1 MCFDHNLV
9 QWSGAVWQGF
19 SARASGVC
27 AQKKRTSDQRA
38 NEMFNRQ
45 GWYVNNA
52 LLRSWISA
60 VCCQSNSTAVSR
72 VVHYIET
79 EARTVTDRKCAV
91 ARYNDI
97 SKSMHSYCHYLVYMS
112 SSDEGSII
120 RIFVQ
125 INILERRASYVVL
138 MDRVS
143 ISLSDNRNSQIYK
156 WKPFYWEPSCIKIQH
171 VSTER
176 ETFLIIMFRRRA
188 AVCRNVNRFVSVN
201 CSVQR

>member
-1 MCFDHNLV
+1 MCFDRNLV

-27 AQKKRTSDQRA
+27 AQKKWTSDQQA
-38 NEMFNRQ
+38 NETFNRQ
-45 GWYVNNA
+45 GLYVNNA

-60 VCCQSNSTAVSR
+60 VSCQSNSTAVSR

-97 SKSMHSYCHYLVYMS
+97 SKSKHSYCHYLVYMS
-112 SSDEGSII
+112 SSDEDSII

-138 MDRVS
+138 MGRVS
-143 ISLSDNRNSQIYK
+143 ISISYSSRCLT
-156 WKPFYWEPSCIKIQH
+156 
-171 VSTER
+171 TETVKYIN
-176 ETFLIIMFRRRA
+176 E
-188 AVCRNVNRFVSVN
+188 NRFIENQAASKY
-201 CSVQR
+201 SMWAQRGKHF